1 MSTGLIIAVG
11 LIYLGV
17 SLEQFWLGNYALG
30 FMYFGYA
37 FANIG
42 AYLLVQSSGWIGIKP
57 SGKNK

>member
-11 LIYLGV
+11 LIYLAV
-17 SLEQFWLGNYALG
+17 SLEQFYKGNMALG

-42 AYLLVQSSGWIGIKP
+42 AYMLVVK
-57 SGKNK
+57 

>member
-11 LIYLGV
+11 LIYLAV
-17 SLEQFWLGNYALG
+17 SLEQFWKGNMALG

-42 AYLLVQSSGWIGIKP
+42 AYMLVNYSVSD
-57 SGKNK
+57 

>member
-17 SLEQFWLGNYALG
+17 SLEQFWIGNYALG

-42 AYLLVQSSGWIGIKP
+42 AYLLVQSSG
-57 SGKNK
+57 